1 MRGGVDEV
9 GVGGEEG
16 DRLDGGHDVRLLL
29 WIMAGGARDLTGE
42 RNFLRWNAAVWRG
55 WAMEC
60 NHGEHGEHGG
70 WRCDEGEELR
80 VNDDTARR
88 AW

>member
-55 WAMEC
+55 
-60 NHGEHGEHGG
+60 
-70 WRCDEGEELR
+70 
-80 VNDDTARR
+80 
-88 AW
+88 